1 MQNQEKK
8 FVGLGLMTLS
18 TLLFSLVNV
27 SVKDVTATYPIP
39 MVVFFR
45 FFFALLPCLFLVR
58 GDLRFFIRHPK
69 RFPLILLTAL
79 GTFLG
84 LWALFLALHLLPLA
98 DATALTFSSTF
109 FVTILS
115 VPILKEHVG
124 IHRWLA
130 VALGFGGVLIMAN
143 PTGNIFQIG
152 ALFAIGFALASAL
165 MQITARLLTKTSKSG
180 EIVFYISYYATLM
193 SLVALPFAWVTPTT
207 GDLMKLI
214 LMGIGGGIG
223 QLFLTHA
230 HRFAPAVVIS
240 PVFYTMLIWSSL
252 FGYFIWDERPAS
264 TIWLGSGIIILAG
277 LYIIYREKVHMKK
290 GVPA

>member
-8 FVGLGLMTLS
+8 IVGLGLMTLS

-27 SVKDVTATYPIP
+27 GVKDVTATYPIS

-45 FFFALLPCLFLVR
+45 FFFALLPCLFLIK
-58 GDLRFFIRHPK
+58 GDVGFFIRHPK
-69 RFPLILLTAL
+69 RFPLILIAAL

-130 VALGFGGVLIMAN
+130 VVLGFGGVLIMAN
-143 PTGNIFQIG
+143 PTGDIFQVG

-165 MQITARLLTKTSKSG
+165 MQITARLLTKTAKSG

-193 SLVALPFAWVTPTT
+193 SLLVLPFAWVTPTA
-207 GDLMKLI
+207 GDLVKLI
-214 LMGIGGGIG
+214 LMGVGGGIG

-252 FGYFIWDERPAS
+252 FGYLIWDEKPAS
-264 TIWLGSGIIILAG
+264 SIWLGSGIIILAG

-290 GVPA
+290 GATA